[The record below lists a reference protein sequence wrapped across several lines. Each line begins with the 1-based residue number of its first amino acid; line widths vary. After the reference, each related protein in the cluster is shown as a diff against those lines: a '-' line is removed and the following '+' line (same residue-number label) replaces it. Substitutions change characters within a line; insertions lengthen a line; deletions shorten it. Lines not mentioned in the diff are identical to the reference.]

1 MRPIPSVRSPRCGTR
16 LTAAAVG
23 AGLALT
29 LMAAGAPAA
38 AEQADRYKPL
48 NVEADQ
54 QSRIDV
60 ANRVV
65 TFSGN
70 VVVTKGTM
78 TLRADRV
85 EVRETPDGFH
95 QATATGRPAVFR
107 QKRDGVDEFVE
118 GEAQKL
124 DYDARADTV
133 RLSGEAVVRR
143 LRGTVVAE
151 EVSGALITYNNA
163 TEVFEVSGG
172 GDAQAAGGRVRAV
185 LTPRQP
191 GPAASAAAP
200 PAPVPGER
208 R

>member
-1 MRPIPSVRSPRCGTR
+1 MRPIPLFPWPRCGPR
-16 LTAAAVG
+16 VSAAAVATG
-23 AGLALT
+23 FALAL
-29 LMAAGAPAA
+29 MSAGTPVA

-65 TFSGN
+65 TFAGN

-85 EVRETPDGFH
+85 EVRETADGFH

-151 EVSGALITYNNA
+151 EVSGALITYNNT
-163 TEVFEVSGG
+163 TEVFEVSG

-200 PAPVPGER
+200 SAPAPGER